1 MRFTPIVAWAVL
13 AYGSLADDAQKV
25 LSDESSSAA
34 ESATASVD
42 ASLPTFTVSLS
53 PDPQVSDNKG
63 SSPGAELALGTPR
76 TSIPFG
82 GSCGSMCRQLKSV
95 DQQLIFH

>member
-25 LSDESSSAA
+25 LSDESSASAA

-42 ASLPTFTVSLS
+42 ASLPTFTVSPS
-53 PDPQVSDNKG
+53 PNPQVSDNKG
-63 SSPGAELALGTPR
+63 SDAGTELALGAPP
-76 TSIPFG
+76 TSI
-82 GSCGSMCRQLKSV
+82 
-95 DQQLIFH
+95 